1 MEHRNIPVF
10 ALRCGPFLF
19 KICSV
24 LHPDLLSLYQF
35 VGSQLLRVQIG
46 MVHVH
51 RGNLAVLIGRVIINS
66 PVQIA
71 AGAVNRILADRTAV
85 RIRPKPAA
93 AFLLLYR
100 PENLEKLTDA
110 RGLRLRSPGIPKP
123 PMPRLYVSSVTPG
136 ISLCCGSPAEAFI

>member
-1 MEHRNIPVF
+1 
-10 ALRCGPFLF
+10 
-19 KICSV
+19 
-24 LHPDLLSLYQF
+24 
-35 VGSQLLRVQIG
+35 

-51 RGNLAVLIGRVIINS
+51 RGNLAVLIGRVIVNS

-71 AGAVNRILADRTAV
+71 AGAVNRILADRAAV

-110 RGLRLRSPGIPKP
+110 RGLRLRIPKP

-136 ISLCCGSPAEAFI
+136 ISFCCGSPAEAFI